1 MGGIHVQA
9 GYAISSQQEYA
20 YPEAELQERRRLD
33 VVGLQVFRVYY

>member
-1 MGGIHVQA
+1 MPFLA
-9 GYAISSQQEYA
+9 TQEYA